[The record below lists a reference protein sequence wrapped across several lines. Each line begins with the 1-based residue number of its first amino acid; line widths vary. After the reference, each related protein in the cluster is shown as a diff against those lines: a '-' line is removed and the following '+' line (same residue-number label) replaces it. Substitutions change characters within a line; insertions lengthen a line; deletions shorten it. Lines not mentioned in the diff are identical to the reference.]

1 MAGIYLNFCEQ
12 TDLADLFVD
21 GLWGQNKSVVET
33 QRGSGKEA
41 EAEAE
46 AEQGLVLVLA
56 AVGAGQEREAG
67 GRTGAGSRAGSNV
80 CSRSWERLW
89 KKNSLASCGVFSGDF
104 AGIDEMLR
112 VSA

>member
-1 MAGIYLNFCEQ
+1 MPAEVTASQRISEIAGIYLESCEE

-46 AEQGLVLVLA
+46 AGQGLVLGWA
-56 AVGAGQEREAG
+56 RTKKQGAGQDRKLG
-67 GRTGAGSRAGSNV
+67 
-80 CSRSWERLW
+80 
-89 KKNSLASCGVFSGDF
+89 
-104 AGIDEMLR
+104 
-112 VSA
+112 